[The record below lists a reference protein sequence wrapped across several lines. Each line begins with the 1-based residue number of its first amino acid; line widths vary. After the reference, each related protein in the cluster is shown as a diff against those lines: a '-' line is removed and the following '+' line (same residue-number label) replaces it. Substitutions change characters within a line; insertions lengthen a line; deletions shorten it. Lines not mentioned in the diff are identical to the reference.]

1 MEAPV
6 SSAKEMVEESS
17 KKARRATKGSA
28 VSAKDSSGK
37 DDVSAGY
44 IMVEV
49 EAPVSFV
56 ATQDEESA
64 QEAPPTTE
72 EPKASVVA
80 REDLPSGVDTT
91 SMGGVVVA
99 IPKKTPKRAKPVK
112 PMEALPSDA
121 DRDSVATGEVVVA
134 APKKI
139 SKHAKPLTAAEAL
152 PSSAD
157 LESAATGE
165 AVVVVPKKTSKHA
178 KPMTAAEDLRSSADR
193 ESATTGEAVVAVPK
207 KTSKHAKP
215 LTAAEDL
222 RSSADLESAATGEV
236 GEAVVAVPKKT
247 SKRAKPMTVAED
259 GSEAPAPSI
268 AKAISRKSR
277 RSSDTGEDDVSSD
290 VQEPASKKSKA
301 ANGEGKAV
309 KKPKMLQLD
318 ANGEIVDDRVT
329 PLVNKKGVRDSGKAS
344 HPDMKMSPGYIKALE
359 LKMHKE
365 VSDAGHRAKVSGR
378 RTWKDIDA

>member
-178 KPMTAAEDLRSSADR
+178 KPMTAAEDLRSSAD
-193 ESATTGEAVVAVPK
+193 
-207 KTSKHAKP
+207 
-215 LTAAEDL
+215 
-222 RSSADLESAATGEV
+222 LESAATGEV